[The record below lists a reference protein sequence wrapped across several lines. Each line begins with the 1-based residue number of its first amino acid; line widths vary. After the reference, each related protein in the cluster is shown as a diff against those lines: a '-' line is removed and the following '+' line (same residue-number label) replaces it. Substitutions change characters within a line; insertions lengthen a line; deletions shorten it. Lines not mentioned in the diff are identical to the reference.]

1 MPYAVGLEAFRFLAF
16 SPMVAVVGNGR
27 YHGRLT
33 FAFVAEVECQ
43 ADGVDVLKSGEC
55 TGNLQGIVIQ
65 ELHLVIVY
73 YRIAFDGKESSY
85 RSLTVV
91 YLVVVGR

>member
-1 MPYAVGLEAFRFLAF
+1 MPYAVGLEAFRFF
-16 SPMVAVVGNGR
+16 TFPPMIAVVGNGR
-27 YHGRLT
+27 NHGRLT

-65 ELHLVIVY
+65 ELHLVVVC
-73 YRIAFDGKESSY
+73 YRIAFDGKKCSY
-85 RSLTVV
+85 WSLTVV